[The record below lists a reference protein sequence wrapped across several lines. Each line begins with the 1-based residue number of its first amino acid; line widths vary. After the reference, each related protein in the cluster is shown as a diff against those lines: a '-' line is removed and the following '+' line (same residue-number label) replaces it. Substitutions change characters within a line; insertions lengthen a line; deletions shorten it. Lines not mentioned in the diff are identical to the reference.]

1 MINKY
6 FKKKLGL
13 LKESS
18 LESSSLYSKAEDLSA
33 LGIDSDRKM
42 KAYLLLKKAGKNLS
56 SNITEDQVFKV
67 FSSNYNNIKNIND
80 AYYYLVK
87 SGGKNIK
94 KSAYINSHHNYY
106 DLIDEEF
113 DIQKWADLVHKIH
126 DAVVKGDMTK
136 DNAVDYYSNYL
147 DIEKDEDVSFKK
159 WFKYYSDGD
168 HLKYSSAKEVRMKKE
183 SIYISDLGQGNSPYS
198 SGGSSSYLNKSTG
211 FNMPGDS
218 FGEGTL
224 PESLVGKKRVK
235 QNDASD
241 KVAEKKLS
249 DEEFGRWKSKLHAAC
264 RRIDKLLRN
273 DKYLDSEKYMSLAE
287 LLMNLSSNVQGLK
300 LAASASDATY
310 RAANTLNKFGHN
322 LEADILKKVAQ
333 EVPMP
338 PPPQAAP
345 PAEAAVPMPPGP
357 EGAPALGQPEAPP
370 AEGGGIRDVMEAAGG
385 AEPASLKDIDP
396 IPGARPN
403 EYEELAGDI
412 SLDDAALKLDEVAG
426 MLSDRRIIRLLA
438 EFDIMLDKIGI
449 ASMFPELAESQSKLI
464 DAFSYALTRV
474 TKMMGQL
481 SNAKTIID
489 SKPNAV
495 PGSAEQ
501 GDAGPEQPP
510 LPVEGAGLEA

>member
-6 FKKKLGL
+6 FKKKLSL
-13 LKESS
+13 LKETS
-18 LESSSLYSKAEDLSA
+18 LHKEGLHSRAETLSGM
-33 LGIDSDRKM
+33 GIDSDKKM
-42 KAYLLLKKAGKNLS
+42 RAYLLLKKAGRNLDKN
-56 SNITEDQVFKV
+56 IPEDHIVKV
-67 FSSNYNNIKNIND
+67 FSSNYKNINNIND
-80 AYYYLVK
+80 AYYYIVK
-87 SGGKNIK
+87 SKHSGLK
-94 KSAYINSHHNYY
+94 KSAYINSHHNHY
-106 DLIDEEF
+106 DLIEEEF

-126 DAVVKGDMTK
+126 DAVIKGDMTK

-168 HLKYSSAKEVRMKKE
+168 HLKYSSAKEVKMKKE

-198 SGGSSSYLNKSTG
+198 AGGSSSYLNKSTG

-218 FGEGTL
+218 FGDSTL
-224 PESLVGKKRVK
+224 PESLVGKKSVK

-241 KVAEKKLS
+241 EMAEKKLS
-249 DEEFGRWKSKLHAAC
+249 DEEFGKWKSKLHAAC

-300 LAASASDATY
+300 LATSASDATY

-338 PPPQAAP
+338 
-345 PAEAAVPMPPGP
+345 
-357 EGAPALGQPEAPP
+357 EGAPAAPPMGGAVPPTPAAPEAVPGAEQPEAPAP
-370 AEGGGIRDVMEAAGG
+370 EGGGIRDVMEATGD

-489 SKPNAV
+489 SKPSAV

-501 GDAGPEQPP
+501 TGEVSEEPP
-510 LPVEGAGLEA
+510 SETPGL